1 MRRRHRGRW
10 KHLKGNPQHHE
21 LSQYEER
28 TSQCERQS
36 FSVKTTNLSVNTAD
50 LSVKGTNLSANIET
64 LNLKKTSVKLEA
76 FSAERFG
83 LKKDVRC
90 GWSKMQ
96 LIQSPKNMFGQ
107 LPFSSISQPHKW
119 IAQVNIILLREENPP
134 SRGEPG

>member
-36 FSVKTTNLSVNTAD
+36 FQCEDRKSQCEGRKSQCEYRDSHFEKL
-50 LSVKGTNLSANIET
+50 
-64 LNLKKTSVKLEA
+64 SVKLET

-90 GWSKMQ
+90 EWSKMQ

-107 LPFSSISQPHKW
+107 LPCSSIIQPHKW
-119 IAQVNIILLREENPP
+119 IARVNIILLREENPP

>member
-1 MRRRHRGRW
+1 M
-10 KHLKGNPQHHE
+10 
-21 LSQYEER
+21 
-28 TSQCERQS
+28 
-36 FSVKTTNLSVNTAD
+36 KTANLSVNTAD
-50 LSVKGTNLSANIET
+50 LSVKNANLSVKTANLSVKGANLSVNIET
-64 LNLKKTSVKLEA
+64 LNLTKLSVKLET

-107 LPFSSISQPHKW
+107 LPFSSIIQPHKW